1 MTEKPTDKLTSEQLR
16 DDFHYFFVAEIPA
29 LKTLV
34 RSLPPNPV
42 VVNLGAGAGTSGLA
56 ILEARDDVTLVT
68 VDKENGDSPLGS
80 LYSERDVMRRA
91 GLSDLF
97 NVRWFQ
103 IHGDS
108 AEIGRSWDTQ
118 DFHRSPDMVF
128 VDAGHQEEEC
138 RADIEAW
145 LPHIIPDGI
154 IAIHDYKKSDI
165 APTTDG
171 PHWRAWPGVDIAVND
186 LLLDKYETV
195 LHVDSLIAFRIPR

>member
-1 MTEKPTDKLTSEQLR
+1 MIDKLTSEQLR
-16 DDFHYFFVAEIPA
+16 DDFKYFFVAEIPA
-29 LKTLV
+29 IKTLV
-34 RSLPPNPV
+34 RSLPPYPL

-56 ILEARDDVTLVT
+56 ILESRDDVTLVT
-68 VDKENGDSPLGS
+68 IDIENGDSPLGS

-91 GLSDLF
+91 ELSDLF

-108 AEIGRSWDTQ
+108 AETGRDWHIQ
-118 DFHRSPDMVF
+118 DFYGSPHMVF
-128 VDAGHQEEEC
+128 VDAAHQEEEC

-145 LPHIIPDGI
+145 LPNLLPGGI
-154 IAIHDYKKSDI
+154 IAIHDYRKVDI

-171 PHWRAWPGVDIAVND
+171 PHWRAWPGVDIAVSD

-195 LHVDSLIAFRIPR
+195 LHVDSLIAFRIP